1 MVPVEKTIP
10 QRLSKRELT
19 HVHIHLT
26 SRIAHLSG
34 WVQHLMI
41 VVSILEVSVVLPNVF
56 ERDLAVALGIQA
68 LQYLVGV
75 LLISGI
81 LAERCFE
88 ILE

>member
-1 MVPVEKTIP
+1 
-10 QRLSKRELT
+10 
-19 HVHIHLT
+19 
-26 SRIAHLSG
+26 
-34 WVQHLMI
+34 MI